1 MKNHAAWDWLIRMGT
16 GVVLS
21 ALVPA
26 SGQPGGGRAEA
37 GWSTRSAYH
46 SLFNPRTVETFR
58 GTILAI
64 DTFSFAGGGRPGI
77 HLRMLR
83 RQDTVAVHLGPLW
96 YLENQ
101 ETAFSVR
108 DTVGVKGSRIT
119 FDGKPAV
126 IAMEV
131 RKGDSTLVLRDAK
144 GYPVWS
150 GWRGRDSKATP

>member
-1 MKNHAAWDWLIRMGT
+1 
-16 GVVLS
+16 
-21 ALVPA
+21 
-26 SGQPGGGRAEA
+26 
-37 GWSTRSAYH
+37 
-46 SLFNPRTVETFR
+46 VESFQ

-83 RQDTVAVHLGPLW
+83 KQDTVAVHLGPLW

-101 ETAFSVR
+101 EMAFSVR

-131 RKGDSTLVLRDAK
+131 RKGDSTLVLRDAR
-144 GYPVWS
+144 GYPIWS
-150 GWRGRDSKATP
+150 GWRRSHYKAAP